1 MVGFHELNFSEGK
14 VIEDSDGLV
23 SIVLELVDGALEQIV
38 LWDLEV
44 GVVLKRPLVA
54 PVFVE
59 SSRNVLIKNRVLSK
73 RRSSEGS

>member
-44 GVVLKRPLVA
+44 GVVLKGPLVA

-59 SSRNVLIKNRVLSK
+59 SSRNVLIKNSVHSK